1 MRILAIVSGINR
13 ELRLDARNSLFDK
26 HLPGTSQ
33 VERLLRKEGKAHI
46 FNDRD
51 TLDAVTEAII
61 ERGYLTGVEDETDDY
76 ERYGL
81 YFDDPIGYQIRADGS
96 RIPLYYAEI
105 KIIKGTDT
113 YHVIPRTRPRR
124 TN

>member
-1 MRILAIVSGINR
+1 MTGINR
-13 ELRLDARNSLFDK
+13 ELIPDARSSLFDK

-33 VERLLRKEGKAHI
+33 VERLLRKEGKAHV
-46 FNDRD
+46 FNDRA
-51 TLDAVTEAII
+51 TLDAVAEAII

-81 YFDDPIGYQIRADGS
+81 YFDDAIGYQVRADGS

-105 KIIKGTDT
+105 KIIKGTDK

-124 TN
+124 TS

>member
-1 MRILAIVSGINR
+1 MSGINR
-13 ELRLDARNSLFDK
+13 ELTPDVRSSLFEK

-33 VERLLRKEGKAHI
+33 VERLLRKEGKAHV
-46 FNDRD
+46 FNGRA
-51 TLDAVTEAII
+51 TLNAVAAAII
-61 ERGYLTGVEDETDDY
+61 ERGYLTGVEDETDNY

-81 YFDDPIGYQIRADGS
+81 YFDDPIGYQIRVDGS

-105 KIIKGTDT
+105 KIIKGTDI
-113 YHVIPRTRPRR
+113 YHVIPRTKPRR

>member
-1 MRILAIVSGINR
+1 MSGINR
-13 ELRLDARNSLFDK
+13 ELRLDPRSSLFEK
-26 HLPGTSQ
+26 HLPGTPQ
-33 VERLLRKEGKAHI
+33 VERLLKKEGKAHV
-46 FNDRD
+46 FNDRA
-51 TLDAVTEAII
+51 TLNAVGKAII

-96 RIPLYYAEI
+96 QIPLYYAEI